1 MDEDATWYGCRP
13 QPRGLCVRWG
23 PTPHLKGGGPHKN
36 NSAYVSCGQTAG
48 WIKMPLVTEVGLG
61 PGEVV
66 LDRDPT
72 PPKSDTA
79 SSFLLWPNGWM
90 DEDASWYEGRPRS
103 RPHYV
108 TWRLSSPLKRGTAP
122 PHNFLSMSIVA
133 KRSSISATAEHLSVI
148 ASGMTDCCSSC
159 YISISYYFSSRIS
172 RIPF

>member
-1 MDEDATWYGCRP
+1 METQLPLPKRGDSP
-13 QPRGLCVRWG
+13 QF
-23 PTPHLKGGGPHKN
+23 
-36 NSAYVSCGQTAG
+36 SAHVCFGQTAG
-48 WIKMPLVTEVGLG
+48 RIMMPLFTMVGLG
-61 PGEVV
+61 PGNIV
-66 LDRDPT
+66 LDADPALPKGAQ
-72 PPKSDTA
+72 PPN
-79 SSFLLWPNGWM
+79 FGPCLLWPNSWM